1 MSRNTPRQLGFSLV
15 EQLVALAI
23 TTTVVG
29 GTVPTFQ
36 ELRDKQRLNN
46 IAGQLES
53 ELQWGRHQAVARNQT
68 VRISFGKAGDGCYVL
83 FTGADGSCDCTSG
96 GGVAMCTGSAENLR
110 TVHMDPEAGV
120 ALSSTAKGI
129 GFEANWGT
137 VTPTTTLELRNRRN
151 QSLRLVINITGRIR
165 SCAPGAAM
173 LGHPVC

>member
-1 MSRNTPRQLGFSLV
+1 MPRNTHRTFGFSLV
-15 EQLVALAI
+15 EQLVALAV
-23 TTTVVG
+23 TTTVIG
-29 GTVPTFQ
+29 GSVPTFQ
-36 ELRDKQRLNN
+36 ELRDKQRLNS

-53 ELQWGRHQAVARNQT
+53 ELQWGRQQAVARHQT
-68 VRISFGKAGDGCYVL
+68 VRVSFGKAGDGCYVL
-83 FTGADGSCDCTSG
+83 FTGAEGSCECASG
-96 GGVAMCTGSAENLR
+96 GAPMCTGSAEALR
-110 TVHMDPEAGV
+110 TVHMDPAAGV

-165 SCAPGAAM
+165 SCAPGIAM